1 MLTSYG
7 RTVARKHGPSGR
19 DVRPQTVTIDIHSHV
34 SVPEAAALAAP
45 YLDLSAN
52 PLALFSTAE
61 TKAVNAQQEIDRRS
75 RMTGHGD
82 GLSERLRDLDDMGI
96 DIQVVMP
103 PPPQCYYTVPLDISV
118 KASQIVNNGMA
129 EYVAR
134 KPDRFVALGTV
145 PMADGFEAANELE
158 RAIRHLG
165 LKGVQVLTN
174 IAGRELSEPSLAPFW
189 AKAEELGA
197 LVVIHPNG
205 FTDGQRLTRFY
216 FNNIIGNPS
225 ETAIAVHYLI
235 FDGVLERH
243 PNLKLLAVHGGGY
256 LGAYSGRMDHA
267 WGARP
272 DSRGILPHPPSHYL
286 KKIYVDSVVFSTHQ
300 LAALIDLFGDD
311 HVLIGTDYPFDM
323 AEADPVGHL
332 ASIAALSKASRAAI
346 AGGNAKQLLGL

>member
-1 MLTSYG
+1 LLTGYG
-7 RTVARKHGPSGR
+7 RTVARKHGRLGR

-34 SVPEAAALAAP
+34 SVPEAAAHVAP

-52 PLALFSTAE
+52 SLAHFSTAE

-103 PPPQCYYTVPLDISV
+103 PPPQCYYTVPIDISV

-134 KPDRFVALGTV
+134 KPDRFVALGTA
-145 PMADGFEAANELE
+145 PMADGLEATNELE
-158 RAIRHLG
+158 RAIRNLG

-174 IAGRELSEPSLAPFW
+174 IAGLELSDPSLAPFW

-197 LVVIHPNG
+197 LIVVHPNG
-205 FTDGQRLTRFY
+205 FTEGQRLSRFY
-216 FNNIIGNPS
+216 FNNVIGNPL
-225 ETAIAVHYLI
+225 ETAIALHYLI

-256 LGAYSGRMDHA
+256 LGAYSSRMDHA
-267 WGARP
+267 WGARS
-272 DSRGILPHPPSHYL
+272 DSRGTLPHPPSYYL

-323 AEADPVGHL
+323 AEADPLSHL
-332 ASIAALSKASRAAI
+332 ASIAALSNASRVAI
-346 AGGNAKQLLGL
+346 AGENAKRLFGL